1 MKQTI
6 SPYIKNYLAGSIKT
20 QGAKSYGEWLR
31 EERKKKND
39 EKERQALYKEAALQ
53 AAGYGSGGEELA
65 KAGLIGDGYASYLQK
80 ATAGALKGA
89 LSSLDEKRQK
99 EAFDG
104 ASGYAEYLSA
114 LRQNRLQEVEKAANE
129 ALNTPTYKK
138 SNIAPA
144 LSALGLTDKQIDTVL
159 AEYRRGIETTEDPS
173 FVYSIA
179 RHLTKYGYSYERA
192 YVFCRTAGLSEKK
205 SKELATLMSEE
216 AEKKSAYMEELLAQE
231 KEEKDKPL
239 LSVINPNLR

>member
-1 MKQTI
+1 MNQTI
-6 SPYIKNYLAGSIKT
+6 SPYVKSYLQGSVKT

-31 EERKKKND
+31 EQEKKKTD
-39 EKERQALYKEAALQ
+39 EKEREALYREAALH
-53 AAGYGSGGEELA
+53 AVGYGSGGEALA
-65 KAGLIGDGYASYLQK
+65 QAGLIGDGYAAYLK
-80 ATAGALKGA
+80 RAAEKELKGSLSA
-89 LSSLDEKRQK
+89 LNEKQQSKALDQ
-99 EAFDG
+99 
-104 ASGYAEYLSA
+104 ASGYAEYLSS
-114 LRQNRLQEVEKAANE
+114 LRQDRLTEVEKAANE

-144 LSALGLTDKQIDTVL
+144 LSALGLTDKQINTVL
-159 AEYRRGIETTEDPS
+159 AEYQRGIETTEDPS

-216 AEKKSAYMEELLAQE
+216 AEKKSEYMKELLEQ
-231 KEEKDKPL
+231 KEEKKKPL
-239 LSVINPNLR
+239 FSVINPYLG